1 MEILTSIFIFG
12 SSFIGNVWQ
21 LIILLL
27 SLINIKLFRV
37 NGQKLQQFS
46 NTIKIASIWNN
57 NEPESWVIG
66 YWYIGYIQS
75 TESMRGKPSKSLL
88 LLCRSV
94 FYENMINFANGNSL
108 DSNSNYNHHG
118 NSNSNSNSKTKHIV
132 KTVKTY
138 ERTGSFYNLNYEPY
152 ILPITNMVERQAQKK
167 AINTILNNFKQDL
180 ERLHLSVLLYG
191 KTGSGKSMISHLL
204 VKKMIKMD
212 QYKEVTLVDTFNPT
226 DPGDNLCNMYHKINP
241 SINSPLIIVLEEIDN
256 IIDRMHNQSII
267 RHQDISIEI
276 KDKSNWNTFFDKFNR
291 SMYKNVIF
299 IMTTNKSIEYFND
312 LDESYFRD
320 GRVNLKIAI

>member
-1 MEILTSIFIFG
+1 MDILTSILIFG

-21 LIILLL
+21 LIILSL

-75 TESMRGKPSKSLL
+75 NDNMRGKPSKELL
-88 LLCRSV
+88 ILCRSV
-94 FYENMINFANGNSL
+94 FYENMINFANGNNL
-108 DSNSNYNHHG
+108 DCNSK
-118 NSNSNSNSKTKHIV
+118 SNSKSKDIV
-132 KTVKTY
+132 KTLITY
-138 ERTGSFYNLNYEPY
+138 ERSGSFYNINYEPY
-152 ILPITNMVERQAQKK
+152 TLPITNMVEQQTQKK
-167 AINTILNNFKQDL
+167 AINTILNNFKQDS
-180 ERLHLSVLLYG
+180 ERPHTAILLYG

-212 QYKEVTLVDTFNPT
+212 QYKKVTLVDTFNPT

-241 SINSPLIIVLEEIDN
+241 SVDSPLIIVLEEIDN
-256 IIDRMHNQSII
+256 IIDRMHTQSII

-299 IMTTNKSIEYFND
+299 IMTTNKSFEYFND

-320 GRVNLKIAI
+320 GRINLKIAI